1 MDTIWKIPDNRID
14 KNYWTIDTRCG
25 LKGLV
30 KAYILQVSDYSS
42 FGIDNDSHLMLSV
55 ITWRS

>member
-25 LKGLV
+25 LRGLV
-30 KAYILQVSDYSS
+30 KAYLSQVGDYSS
-42 FGIDNDSHLMLSV
+42 FGIDNDYHLMFTLSR
-55 ITWRS
+55 W